1 MLVSAAFGLYPY
13 VLVARGD
20 AQFGLTISN
29 AAAAEYG
36 LRAGVWWF
44 YPGDGVGGGVFCFYL
59 LEICAGKRVV
69 PTNRVRMKGTTG
81 TVILFARC
89 LLRLASTAT
98 GATLQKTVHGKPKP
112 PISIFDDG
120 KDSK

>member
-13 VLVARGD
+13 ALVARGD

-44 YPGDGVGGGVFCFYL
+44 YPGDGVGGGYFVFTYW
-59 LEICAGKRVV
+59 R
-69 PTNRVRMKGTTG
+69 
-81 TVILFARC
+81 FARENAWC
-89 LLRLASTAT
+89 QPT
-98 GATLQKTVHGKPKP
+98 G
-112 PISIFDDG
+112 SE
-120 KDSK
+120 